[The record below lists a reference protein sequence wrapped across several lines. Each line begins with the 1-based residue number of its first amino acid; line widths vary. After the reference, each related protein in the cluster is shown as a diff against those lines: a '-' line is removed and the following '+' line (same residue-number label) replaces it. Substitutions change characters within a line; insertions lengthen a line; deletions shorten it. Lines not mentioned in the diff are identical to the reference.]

1 MLCLSEPILSL
12 KKVNK
17 KIGKKHIIKDL
28 SFDVYPGEVFGFLG
42 PNGAGKTT
50 TIRMI
55 VGLTNITS
63 GEIIVN
69 GSSISKDYKN
79 AIDNIGAIVE
89 NPELYPYLTARKN
102 LIHFGRMSK
111 NVTKEDI
118 QHRLEL
124 VSLDHVMDEK
134 VSRYSLGMKQ
144 RLGIAQAMLHNP
156 KILILDEPTNGLDPA
171 GIRQMRDYLRKVAK
185 EENIA
190 ILVSSHVL
198 SEMELMCDRFAI
210 IQKGELVQVEDVSS
224 EDKVDL
230 ASYHIFEV
238 NDVEKARDILQSKYP
253 DIAVEIQDSML
264 RVNGTKEQIGS
275 FITYLVS
282 KDIIFYQVIREK
294 QTLEDR
300 FLRATNGEVS

>member
-1 MLCLSEPILSL
+1 MSEPILSL
-12 KKVNK
+12 RKVNK
-17 KIGKKHIIKDL
+17 KIGKNHIIKDL

-69 GSSISKDYKN
+69 GNSISKNYKK
-79 AIDNIGAIVE
+79 AIENIGAIVE

-102 LIHFGRMSK
+102 LIHFGRMSN

-124 VSLDHVMDEK
+124 VNLDHVKDEK
-134 VSRYSLGMKQ
+134 VARFSLGMKQ

-185 EENIA
+185 EEGIA

-224 EDKVDL
+224 EEQADI
-230 ASYHIFEV
+230 ANRHIFEV
-238 NDVEKARDILQSKYP
+238 NDVEKAKDILLSEYP
-253 DIAVEIQDSML
+253 DIAIEIHDNLLQVDA
-264 RVNGTKEQIGS
+264 TKEQIGS
-275 FITYLVS
+275 FITYLTS
-282 KDIIFYQVIREK
+282 KGIILYQVIREK
-294 QTLEDR
+294 QTLEER
-300 FLRATNGEVS
+300 FLQATNGEVS

>member
-1 MLCLSEPILSL
+1 MLILSEPILSL

-63 GEIIVN
+63 GEILVN
-69 GSSISKDYKN
+69 GNSISKNYKK
-79 AIDNIGAIVE
+79 AIENIGAIVE
-89 NPELYPYLTARKN
+89 NPELYPYLSARKN
-102 LIHFGRMSK
+102 LIHFARMSN

-124 VSLDHVMDEK
+124 VNLEHVKDEK
-134 VSRYSLGMKQ
+134 VSRFSLGMKQ

-185 EENIA
+185 EEGIA

-210 IQKGELVQVEDVSS
+210 IQKGELVQVEDVSN
-224 EDKVDL
+224 EDQVDL
-230 ASYHIFEV
+230 ANPHMIEV
-238 NDVEKARDILQSKYP
+238 NDVEKAKNLLQNEYP
-253 DIAVEIQDSML
+253 DLTIEIQDSII
-264 RVNGTKEQIGS
+264 RVKATKEQIGS
-275 FITYLVS
+275 IITYLTS
-282 KDIIFYQVIREK
+282 NEIIVYQVIKEK

-300 FLRATNGEVS
+300 FLQATNGEVS

>member
-1 MLCLSEPILSL
+1 MSEPILSL

-63 GEIIVN
+63 GEILVN
-69 GSSISKDYKN
+69 GNSISKNYKK
-79 AIDNIGAIVE
+79 AIENIGAIVE
-89 NPELYPYLTARKN
+89 NPELYPYLSARKN
-102 LIHFGRMSK
+102 LIHFARMSN

-124 VSLDHVMDEK
+124 VNLEHVKDEK
-134 VSRYSLGMKQ
+134 VSRFSLGMKQ

-185 EENIA
+185 EEGIA

-210 IQKGELVQVEDVSS
+210 IQKGELVQVEDVSN
-224 EDKVDL
+224 EDQVDL
-230 ASYHIFEV
+230 ANPHMIEV
-238 NDVEKARDILQSKYP
+238 NDVEKAINLLQNEYP
-253 DIAVEIQDSML
+253 DLTIEIQDSMI
-264 RVNGTKEQIGS
+264 RVKATKEQIGS
-275 FITYLVS
+275 IITYLTS
-282 KDIIFYQVIREK
+282 NEIIVYQVIKEK

-300 FLRATNGEVS
+300 FLQATNGEVS

>member
-1 MLCLSEPILSL
+1 MSEPILSL

-17 KIGKKHIIKDL
+17 KIGKKHLIKDL

-63 GEIIVN
+63 GEILVN
-69 GSSISKDYKN
+69 GNSISKDYKN
-79 AIDNIGAIVE
+79 AIENIGAIVE
-89 NPELYPYLTARKN
+89 NPEMYPYLTARKN

-124 VSLDHVMDEK
+124 VSLDHVKDEK
-134 VSRYSLGMKQ
+134 VSRFSLGMKQ

-171 GIRQMRDYLRKVAK
+171 GIRQMRDYLRKIAK
-185 EENIA
+185 EENIS

-210 IQKGELVQVEDVSS
+210 IQKGELVQVEDVSN
-224 EDKVDL
+224 EEQVDI
-230 ASYHIFEV
+230 ANRHIIEV
-238 NDVEKARDILQSKYP
+238 NDVEKAKVIMQDEYP
-253 DIAVEIQDSML
+253 ELSMEAQNNIL
-264 RVNGTKEQIGS
+264 RVIATKEQIGS
-275 FITYLVS
+275 FITLLTS
-282 KDIIFYQVIREK
+282 KEIIVYQVIREK

-300 FLRATNGEVS
+300 FLQATNGEVS

>member
-1 MLCLSEPILSL
+1 VLILSEPILSL

-63 GEIIVN
+63 GEILVN
-69 GSSISKDYKN
+69 GNSISKNYKK
-79 AIDNIGAIVE
+79 AIENIGAIVE
-89 NPELYPYLTARKN
+89 NPELYPYLSARKN
-102 LIHFGRMSK
+102 LIHFARMSN

-124 VSLDHVMDEK
+124 VNLEHVKDEK
-134 VSRYSLGMKQ
+134 VSRFSLGMKQ

-185 EENIA
+185 EEGIA

-210 IQKGELVQVEDVSS
+210 IQKGELVQVEDVSN
-224 EDKVDL
+224 EDQVDL
-230 ASYHIFEV
+230 ANPHMIEV
-238 NDVEKARDILQSKYP
+238 NDVEKAKKLLQNEYP
-253 DIAVEIQDSML
+253 DLTIEIQDSMI
-264 RVNGTKEQIGS
+264 RVKATKEQIGS
-275 FITYLVS
+275 IITYLTS
-282 KDIIFYQVIREK
+282 NEIIVYQVIKEK

-300 FLRATNGEVS
+300 FLQATNGEVS

>member
-1 MLCLSEPILSL
+1 MLILSEPILSL

-63 GEIIVN
+63 GEILVN
-69 GSSISKDYKN
+69 GNSISKNYKK
-79 AIDNIGAIVE
+79 AIENIGAIVE
-89 NPELYPYLTARKN
+89 NPELYPYLSARKN
-102 LIHFGRMSK
+102 LIHFARMSN

-124 VSLDHVMDEK
+124 VNLEHVKDEK
-134 VSRYSLGMKQ
+134 VSRFSLGMKQ

-185 EENIA
+185 EEGIA

-210 IQKGELVQVEDVSS
+210 IQKGELVQVEDVSN
-224 EDKVDL
+224 EDQVDL
-230 ASYHIFEV
+230 ANPHMIEV
-238 NDVEKARDILQSKYP
+238 NDVEKAINLLQNEYP
-253 DIAVEIQDSML
+253 DLTIEIQDSMI
-264 RVNGTKEQIGS
+264 RVKATKEQIGS
-275 FITYLVS
+275 IITYLTS
-282 KDIIFYQVIREK
+282 NEIIVYQVIKEK

-300 FLRATNGEVS
+300 FLQATNGEVS

>member
-1 MLCLSEPILSL
+1 MSEPILSL

-63 GEIIVN
+63 GEILVN
-69 GSSISKDYKN
+69 GNSISKNYKK
-79 AIDNIGAIVE
+79 AIENIGAIVE
-89 NPELYPYLTARKN
+89 NPELYPYLSARKN
-102 LIHFGRMSK
+102 LIHFARMSN

-124 VSLDHVMDEK
+124 VNLEHVKDEK
-134 VSRYSLGMKQ
+134 VSRFSLGMKQ

-185 EENIA
+185 EEGIA

-210 IQKGELVQVEDVSS
+210 IQKGELVQVEDVSN
-224 EDKVDL
+224 EDQVDL
-230 ASYHIFEV
+230 ANPHMIEV
-238 NDVEKARDILQSKYP
+238 NDVEKAKNLLQNEYP
-253 DIAVEIQDSML
+253 DLTIEIQDSII
-264 RVNGTKEQIGS
+264 RVKATKEQIGS
-275 FITYLVS
+275 IITYLTS
-282 KDIIFYQVIREK
+282 NEIIVYQVIKEK

-300 FLRATNGEVS
+300 FLQATNGEVS

>member
-1 MLCLSEPILSL
+1 MSEPILSL

-63 GEIIVN
+63 GEILVN
-69 GSSISKDYKN
+69 GNSISKNYKK
-79 AIDNIGAIVE
+79 AIENIGAIVE
-89 NPELYPYLTARKN
+89 NPELYPYLSARKN
-102 LIHFGRMSK
+102 LIHFARMSN

-124 VSLDHVMDEK
+124 VNLEHVKDEK
-134 VSRYSLGMKQ
+134 VSRFSLGMKQ

-185 EENIA
+185 EEGIA

-210 IQKGELVQVEDVSS
+210 IQKGELVQVEDVSN
-224 EDKVDL
+224 EDQVDL
-230 ASYHIFEV
+230 ANPHMIEV
-238 NDVEKARDILQSKYP
+238 NDVEKAKNLLQNEYP
-253 DIAVEIQDSML
+253 DLTIEIQDSMI
-264 RVNGTKEQIGS
+264 RVKATKEQIGS
-275 FITYLVS
+275 IITYLTS
-282 KDIIFYQVIREK
+282 NEIIVYQVIKEK

-300 FLRATNGEVS
+300 FLQATNGEVS

>member
-1 MLCLSEPILSL
+1 MLILSEPILSL

-63 GEIIVN
+63 GEILVN
-69 GSSISKDYKN
+69 GNSISKNYKK
-79 AIDNIGAIVE
+79 AIENIGAIVE
-89 NPELYPYLTARKN
+89 NPELYPYLSARKN
-102 LIHFGRMSK
+102 LIHFARMSN

-124 VSLDHVMDEK
+124 VNLEHVKDEK
-134 VSRYSLGMKQ
+134 VSRFSLGMKQ

-185 EENIA
+185 EEGIA

-210 IQKGELVQVEDVSS
+210 IQKGELVQVEDVSN
-224 EDKVDL
+224 EDQVDL
-230 ASYHIFEV
+230 ANPHMIEV
-238 NDVEKARDILQSKYP
+238 NDVEKAKKLLQNEYP
-253 DIAVEIQDSML
+253 DLTIEIQDSII
-264 RVNGTKEQIGS
+264 RVKATKEQIGS
-275 FITYLVS
+275 IITYLTS
-282 KDIIFYQVIREK
+282 NEIIVYQVIKEK

-300 FLRATNGEVS
+300 FLQATNGEVS

>member
-1 MLCLSEPILSL
+1 MLILSEPILSL

-63 GEIIVN
+63 GEILVN
-69 GSSISKDYKN
+69 GNSISKNYKK
-79 AIDNIGAIVE
+79 AIENIGAIVE
-89 NPELYPYLTARKN
+89 NPELYPYLSARKN
-102 LIHFGRMSK
+102 LIHFARMSN

-124 VSLDHVMDEK
+124 VNLEHVKDEK
-134 VSRYSLGMKQ
+134 VSRFSLGMKQ

-185 EENIA
+185 EEGIA

-210 IQKGELVQVEDVSS
+210 IQKGELVQVEDVSN
-224 EDKVDL
+224 EDQVDL
-230 ASYHIFEV
+230 ANPHMIEV
-238 NDVEKARDILQSKYP
+238 NDVEKAKKLLQNEYP
-253 DIAVEIQDSML
+253 DLTIEIQDSMI
-264 RVNGTKEQIGS
+264 RVKATKEQIGS
-275 FITYLVS
+275 IITYLTS
-282 KDIIFYQVIREK
+282 NEIIVYQVIKEK

-300 FLRATNGEVS
+300 FLQATNGEVS

>member
-1 MLCLSEPILSL
+1 VLILSEPILSL

-63 GEIIVN
+63 GEILVN
-69 GSSISKDYKN
+69 GNSISKNYKK
-79 AIDNIGAIVE
+79 AIENIGAIVE
-89 NPELYPYLTARKN
+89 NPELYPYLSARKN
-102 LIHFGRMSK
+102 LIHFARMSN

-124 VSLDHVMDEK
+124 VNLEHVKDEK
-134 VSRYSLGMKQ
+134 VSRFSLGMKQ

-185 EENIA
+185 EEGIA

-210 IQKGELVQVEDVSS
+210 IQKGELVQVEDVSN
-224 EDKVDL
+224 EDQVDL
-230 ASYHIFEV
+230 ANPHMIEV
-238 NDVEKARDILQSKYP
+238 DDVEKAKNLLQNEYL
-253 DIAVEIQDSML
+253 DLTIEIQDSII
-264 RVNGTKEQIGS
+264 RVKATKEQIGS
-275 FITYLVS
+275 IITYLTS
-282 KDIIFYQVIREK
+282 NEIIVYQVIKEK

-300 FLRATNGEVS
+300 FLQATNGEVS

>member
-1 MLCLSEPILSL
+1 MSEPILSL

-63 GEIIVN
+63 GEILVN
-69 GSSISKDYKN
+69 GNSISKNYKK
-79 AIDNIGAIVE
+79 AIENIGAIVE
-89 NPELYPYLTARKN
+89 NPELYPYLSARKN
-102 LIHFGRMSK
+102 LIHFARMSN

-124 VSLDHVMDEK
+124 VNLEHVKDEK
-134 VSRYSLGMKQ
+134 VSRFSLGMKQ

-185 EENIA
+185 EEGIA

-210 IQKGELVQVEDVSS
+210 IQKGELVQVEDVSN
-224 EDKVDL
+224 EDQVDL
-230 ASYHIFEV
+230 ANPHMIEV
-238 NDVEKARDILQSKYP
+238 NDVEKAKKLLQNEYP
-253 DIAVEIQDSML
+253 DLTIEIQDSMI
-264 RVNGTKEQIGS
+264 RVKATKEQIGS
-275 FITYLVS
+275 IITYLTS
-282 KDIIFYQVIREK
+282 NEIIVYQVIKEK

-300 FLRATNGEVS
+300 FLQATNGEVS